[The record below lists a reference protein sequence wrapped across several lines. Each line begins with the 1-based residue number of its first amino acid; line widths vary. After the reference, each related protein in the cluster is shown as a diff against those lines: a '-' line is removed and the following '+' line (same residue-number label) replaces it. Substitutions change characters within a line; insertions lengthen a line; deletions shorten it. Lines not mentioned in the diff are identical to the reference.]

1 MGEIENADTII
12 IVVKIF
18 SMIVMFLMI
27 AIVGS
32 IPIRAKAFRSNQVA
46 ISKNSRKCS
55 HSQPPFRVGSSSRS
69 DCCIYFLKLKNK

>member
-1 MGEIENADTII
+1 MGEIENADIII

-32 IPIRAKAFRSNQVA
+32 IPIRAKAFRSNQVL
-46 ISKNSRKCS
+46 IRLNYRKCS
-55 HSQPPFRVGSSSRS
+55 HSLQPSLVDSS
-69 DCCIYFLKLKNK
+69 